1 MLVRDWATTIPNP
14 GFPKERRQWSSVP
27 TDAATSLVASAYLN
41 AEDKRDRKLLIVT
54 AGYDS
59 ALQWEARLALLG
71 VPPGA
76 IHHLP
81 SGQGGL
87 YDDGAPEINALSA
100 RAAALAALL
109 SDDACI
115 VLASP
120 QSALERTLPP
130 AQFAA
135 AIVSLKLEDEVD
147 ISEVGH
153 KLVALGYE
161 NEEPVRRPG
170 TFSRRG
176 GILDIYPVGSDFPYR
191 VEFFGDFVESIR
203 TFDAETQRS
212 LSPSKGLKLAPVRSV
227 SPEMLQ
233 ASLAEIRKRLDTEA
247 HGQKEELR
255 EKIEAD
261 LGAIEA
267 GLFFD
272 RLELYLPFQSGA
284 DSQAPKCAIDYLG
297 EGVLI
302 LEEPIELEAAAMQA
316 EDDLM
321 SALRNRHVRSEVLS
335 PEGMHFQLPVS
346 ELARPERLV
355 AITALGGV
363 PEWLKVVETE
373 DFGISSLAP
382 YRGRAES
389 LAQAIV
395 NWRAAGMQMVLAT
408 DQPTRAR
415 QVLSQIDVPIL
426 EGIPETVGPEAPL
439 SMLHG
444 NLAGGF
450 VWPEKKLVLLTDAEL
465 FGVGRLRLPQRRF
478 QEGAPIATVLDLKP
492 GDYVVHIQFG
502 IGIFQGLVTREVEG
516 KEKEFLR
523 IDYKAPDKLLLP
535 TDQLD
540 RIQKYLAPSDAPPA
554 IYRIAGGEWQRTL
567 KAAKKKAEDLAR
579 DLIAIYAKRTQ
590 ASRPAFDAETPWQS
604 EMEATFPWIETKSQL
619 KAINEVKRDL
629 QKGYPMDR
637 LVCGDVGFGKTEVA
651 VRAAF
656 LVAQA
661 GKQVAVLCPT
671 TILADQHF
679 ETFRERLSPY
689 PIQLHLL
696 NRFRAAKQKK
706 ATLEGLKDG
715 SVDIVIG
722 THSLLQKGVE
732 FQNLGLVIVDEE
744 QRFGVKHKEVLKQMR
759 ASADFLTLT
768 ATPIPRT
775 LNMSLMGLRAM
786 SLITDPPPGRL
797 PVRTYLRPY
806 GPDVVREAVLRELAR
821 GGQIYYV
828 YNRIDGI
835 QHVAEKL
842 RQLAP
847 KARIAVG
854 HGQMT
859 ADELEPMM
867 NAFFHGEVDILLS
880 TTIIENGLD
889 NANANTLIVEDADK
903 LGLAQLYQL
912 RGRVGRSDRQAY
924 AYLLYRGGKKLTDN
938 ALARLKSL
946 QEFSDLGSGY
956 SLAFRDLQI
965 RGAGEL
971 LGAQQHGT
979 MQSIGYELYARLI
992 NEAVAQLKNAYDE
1005 GGAVAARLTA
1015 VDIDE
1020 TPEFDTLPTVDLPA
1034 AAYIPHRY
1042 IEDESQ
1048 RLYYYK
1054 HLMEARSEEAILEVE
1069 EELKDR
1075 YGPLPEEIE
1084 TAAWLIRLRL
1094 RCRELGITKVDGRFG
1109 KMTLQL
1115 AKGREIPLKVV
1126 HSLEKQQKGLR
1137 QRPDRLEAR
1146 YGNDPLAD
1154 LAALLDFL
1162 GEAVSA
1168 YRDGLKRPV

>member
-1 MLVRDWATTIPNP
+1 MLVRDWAATIPTP

-27 TDAATSLVASAYLN
+27 ADASAPLIASAYLN
-41 AEDKRDRKLLIVT
+41 AKVAEDRRLLIVT

-59 ALQWEARLALLG
+59 ALKWEARLALLG
-71 VPPGA
+71 VPPSA

-87 YDDGAPEINALSA
+87 YDDGPPEINALSA

-109 SDDACI
+109 GDDACI
-115 VLASP
+115 VIASP
-120 QSALERTLPP
+120 QSVLERTLAPET
-130 AQFAA
+130 FAA
-135 AIVSLKLEDEVD
+135 AIVSLKVEDEVD
-147 ISEVGH
+147 ITAVG
-153 KLVALGYE
+153 KRLVGLGYE

-176 GILDIYPVGSDFPYR
+176 GILDIFPVGSDFPYR
-191 VEFFGDFVESIR
+191 VEFFGDFVDSIR
-203 TFDAETQRS
+203 TFDPETQRS
-212 LSPSKGLKLAPVRSV
+212 LAPAKSLHLAAVRPA
-227 SPEMLQ
+227 SPEVLRG
-233 ASLAEIRKRLDTEA
+233 AAPAIRARLDQDA
-247 HGQKEELR
+247 GGANAEELR
-255 EKIEAD
+255 ERVEAD
-261 LGAIEA
+261 LAAIEA
-267 GLFFD
+267 GLYFE
-272 RLELYLPFQSGA
+272 RLELYLPFASEEPSSA
-284 DSQAPKCAIDYLG
+284 LDYLG
-297 EGVLI
+297 DGLLV
-302 LEEPIELEAAAMQA
+302 LEEPIELEAAARQA
-316 EDDLM
+316 EDDLL
-321 SALRNRHVRSEVLS
+321 SALTNRHRRGESLS
-335 PEGMHFQLPVS
+335 PTGMHFQLPVH
-346 ELARPERLV
+346 ELGKPKRSLSL
-355 AITALGGV
+355 TALGGV
-363 PEWLKVVETE
+363 PEWMKVDVIEE
-373 DFGISSLAP
+373 LGITSLAP

-395 NWRAAGMQMVLAT
+395 NWRNAGIQVVLTT

-426 EGIPETVGPEAPL
+426 EGMPETSGSDAPL
-439 SMLHG
+439 AMLHG

-450 VWPEKKLVLLTDAEL
+450 IWPDKKLVALTDAEL

-478 QEGAPIATVLDLKP
+478 QEGAPISTVLDLSS

-502 IGIFQGLVTREVEG
+502 IGVFRGLVTREIEG
-516 KEKEFLR
+516 TAKEFLQ

-579 DLIAIYAKRTQ
+579 DLISIYAKRTQ
-590 ASRPAFDAETPWQS
+590 AHRPAFDAESPWQS

-629 QKGYPMDR
+629 VKGYPMDR

-679 ETFRERLSPY
+679 ETFRERLAPY
-689 PIQLHLL
+689 PMQLHLL
-696 NRFRAAKQKK
+696 NRFRTAKQKR
-706 ATLEGLKDG
+706 ATLEGIKDG

-744 QRFGVKHKEVLKQMR
+744 QRFGVKHKEILKQMR

-775 LNMSLMGLRAM
+775 LNMSLMGLRPM
-786 SLITDPPPGRL
+786 SLINDPPPGRL

-880 TTIIENGLD
+880 TTIVENGID
-889 NANANTLIVEDADK
+889 NPNANTLIVEDADK

-924 AYLLYRGGKKLTDN
+924 AYLLYRGGSKLTEG

-979 MQSIGYELYARLI
+979 MQSVGYELYCRLI
-992 NEAVAQLKNAYDE
+992 NEAVAQLKSAYDE
-1005 GGAVAARLTA
+1005 GGAVAARLAA
-1015 VDIDE
+1015 VEIDDA
-1020 TPEFDTLPTVDLPA
+1020 PAFDTLPSIDLPV

-1054 HLMEARSEEAILEVE
+1054 HLMEARNEDAILEVE
-1069 EELKDR
+1069 EELRDR
-1075 YGPLPEEIE
+1075 YGPLPTEVE

-1094 RCRELGITKVDGRFG
+1094 KSREMGITRIDGKFG

-1115 AKGREIPLKVV
+1115 TKGKELPLKVV
-1126 HSLEKQQKGLR
+1126 NAIDKTQNGLR
-1137 QRPDRLEAR
+1137 QRPDRIEAR
-1146 YGNDPLAD
+1146 YGNEPLTD
-1154 LAALLDFL
+1154 LAALLDQVEE
-1162 GEAVSA
+1162 GVRA
-1168 YRDGLKRPV
+1168 YREGLRAKTAR

>member
-1 MLVRDWATTIPNP
+1 MLVRDWAAKIPTP
-14 GFPKERRQWSSVP
+14 EILEGRCQWSAISGEALAPMV
-27 TDAATSLVASAYLN
+27 AAAYRRAEKPADRRILVVTS
-41 AEDKRDRKLLIVT
+41 
-54 AGYDS
+54 GYDS

-71 VPPGA
+71 VPPSA

-81 SGQGGL
+81 SGQSSL
-87 YDDGAPEINALSA
+87 YDDGPPEVNALSA
-100 RAAALAALL
+100 RAAALASLL
-109 SDDACI
+109 GDDGCI

-120 QSALERTLPP
+120 QAALERTLSPR
-130 AQFAA
+130 AFSESV
-135 AIVSLKLEDEVD
+135 VSLRLEDEVD
-147 ISEVGH
+147 IAAIGQ

-161 NEEPVRRPG
+161 HEEPVRRPG

-176 GILDIYPVGSDFPYR
+176 GILDIHPVGSDFPFR
-191 VEFFGDFVESIR
+191 TEFFGDFVESMR
-203 TFDAETQRS
+203 TFDPETQRS
-212 LSPSKGLKLAPVRSV
+212 LAPSRALHLAPVR
-227 SPEMLQ
+227 PITP
-233 ASLAEIRKRLDTEA
+233 ATLAGAPSAVRERLDLDAVGENA
-247 HGQKEELR
+247 EVLR
-255 EKIEAD
+255 ERVESDIA
-261 LGAIEA
+261 AIEA

-272 RLELYLPFQSGA
+272 RLELYMPFASEA
-284 DSQAPKCAIDYLG
+284 VFSALDYLAG
-297 EGVLI
+297 GLLV
-302 LEEPIELEAAAMQA
+302 LEEPVELEAAAMQA
-316 EDDLM
+316 EEDLAT
-321 SALRNRHVRSEVLS
+321 ALANRYRRGEALS
-335 PEGMHFQLPVS
+335 PKGLHFQKPIAA
-346 ELARPERLV
+346 LAEPQRILSL
-355 AITALGGV
+355 TALGGK
-363 PEWLKVVETE
+363 PEWLKIDENIEV
-373 DFGISSLAP
+373 GITSLAP
-382 YRGRAES
+382 YRGRSEA

-395 NWRAAGMQMVLAT
+395 NWRSAGLQIILTT

-415 QVLSQIDVPIL
+415 QVLSQVDVPIV
-426 EGIPETVGPEAPL
+426 EGIPETKGADGPLA
-439 SMLHG
+439 MLQG

-450 VWPEKKLVLLTDAEL
+450 LWQDQKLVVLTDAEL

-478 QEGAPIATVLDLKP
+478 QEGAPIATVLDLEP

-502 IGIFQGLVTREVEG
+502 IGVFQGLTMREVEG
-516 KEKEFLR
+516 KPKEFLR

-540 RIQKYLAPSDAPPA
+540 RIQKYLAPSDAPPMV
-554 IYRIAGGEWQRTL
+554 YRIAGGDWQRTL
-567 KAAKKKAEDLAR
+567 KVAKKKAEDLAR
-579 DLIAIYAKRTQ
+579 ELISIYAKRTQ
-590 ASRPAFDAETPWQS
+590 ASRPPFDPETPWQT

-619 KAINEVKRDL
+619 KTIHEVKRDL
-629 QKGYPMDR
+629 AKPYPMDR

-656 LVAQA
+656 QVAQA

-679 ETFRERLSPY
+679 ETFRDRLGPY

-696 NRFRAAKQKK
+696 NRFRQPKQKR
-706 ATLEGLKDG
+706 ATLEGIKDG
-715 SVDIVIG
+715 SVDVVIG
-722 THSLLQKGVE
+722 THSLLQKSVE
-732 FQNLGLVIVDEE
+732 FKNLGLVVVDEE
-744 QRFGVKHKEVLKQMR
+744 QRFGVKHKEILKKMR
-759 ASADFLTLT
+759 ESADFLTLT

-775 LNMSLMGLRAM
+775 LNMSLMGLRPM

-806 GPDVVREAVLRELAR
+806 GVDVVREALLRELAR

-842 RQLAP
+842 RAIAP

-867 NAFFHGEVDILLS
+867 NAFFHGEVDVLLS

-889 NANANTLIVEDADK
+889 NPNANTLIVEDADR

-924 AYLLYRGGKKLTDN
+924 AYLLYRPGKKLTEN

-971 LGAQQHGT
+971 LGSQQHGT
-979 MQSIGYELYARLI
+979 MQSVGFELYSRLI
-992 NEAVAQLKNAYDE
+992 REAVEQLKGAYDE
-1005 GGAVAARLTA
+1005 GGASAARLAA
-1015 VDIDE
+1015 VEIGE
-1020 TPEFDTLPTVDLPA
+1020 MPEFDTLPPVDLPA

-1054 HLMEARSEEAILEVE
+1054 HLMEARSEDAIVGVE
-1069 EELKDR
+1069 EELRDR
-1075 YGPLPEEIE
+1075 YGPLPDEIE

-1094 RCRELGITKVDGRFG
+1094 RCREMGITRVEGRFG
-1109 KMTLQL
+1109 KMTISY
-1115 AKGREIPLKVV
+1115 AKGKELPLRVV
-1126 HSLEKQQKGLR
+1126 HAIEKAQKGLR
-1137 QRPDRLEAR
+1137 QRSDRIEVR
-1146 YGNDPLAD
+1146 YGTDALSD
-1154 LAALLDFL
+1154 LAAYMDSAVTAVRQYR
-1162 GEAVSA
+1162 EALNP
-1168 YRDGLKRPV
+1168 R

>member
-1 MLVRDWATTIPNP
+1 MLVRDWAATIPTL
-14 GFPKERRQWSSVP
+14 GFPNKRTHWSSVP
-27 TDAATSLVASAYLN
+27 ADASAPLVAAAFLQSQDAG
-41 AEDKRDRKLLIVT
+41 DRRLLIVT
-54 AGYDS
+54 SGYDS
-59 ALQWEARLALLG
+59 ALQWEARLVLLG
-71 VPPGA
+71 IPPSA

-81 SGQGGL
+81 TGQGSL
-87 YDDGAPEINALSA
+87 YDDGPPELNALSA
-100 RAAALAALL
+100 RAASLAALI
-109 SDDACI
+109 SGEPCVVI
-115 VLASP
+115 ASP
-120 QSALERTLPP
+120 QSTLERALPREE
-130 AQFAA
+130 FAKSTVELA
-135 AIVSLKLEDEVD
+135 LEDEVD
-147 ISEVGH
+147 IGETG
-153 KLVALGYE
+153 KRLVRLGYE

-191 VEFFGDFVESIR
+191 IEFFGDFVDSVR

-212 LSPSKGLKLAPVRSV
+212 LAPARSLRLAPVRPV
-227 SPEMLQ
+227 SPEQLAGAPEAIRSRLTDSDSEDLQ
-233 ASLAEIRKRLDTEA
+233 ERI
-247 HGQKEELR
+247 Q
-255 EKIEAD
+255 AD
-261 LGAIEA
+261 ISSIEA
-267 GLFFD
+267 GLFFE
-272 RLELYLPFQSGA
+272 RLELYLPFA
-284 DSQAPKCAIDYLG
+284 TDEQACALDYLND
-297 EGVLI
+297 GVLV
-302 LEEPIELEAAAMQA
+302 LEEPIELEAAAKQA
-316 EDDLM
+316 DEDLT
-321 SALRNRHVRSEVLS
+321 SALQNRHRRGETLS
-335 PEGMHFQLPVS
+335 PEGMHFQLP
-346 ELARPERLV
+346 PDRLGTPPRV
-355 AITALGGV
+355 IALTSLGGV
-363 PEWLKVVETE
+363 PEWLRLDSTE
-373 DFGISSLAP
+373 ELAIHSLAP
-382 YRGRAES
+382 YRGRSES
-389 LAQAIV
+389 LAQALV
-395 NWRAAGMQMVLAT
+395 NWRSSGMQLVLTT

-415 QVLSQIDVPIL
+415 QVLSQIDLPIA
-426 EGIPETVGPEAPL
+426 EGIPETSGADAPL
-439 SMLHG
+439 AMLHG

-450 VWPEKKLVLLTDAEL
+450 LWPDKKLVVLSDAEL

-502 IGIFQGLVTREVEG
+502 IGMFQGLVTREVEG

-540 RIQKYLAPSDAPPA
+540 RIQKYLAPSDAPPTL
-554 IYRIAGGEWQRTL
+554 YRIAGGEWQRTL

-579 DLIAIYAKRTQ
+579 DLISIYAKRTQ
-590 ASRPAFDAETPWQS
+590 AGRPAFDADTPWQS

-629 QKGYPMDR
+629 EKGYPMDR

-656 LVAQA
+656 LVAQS

-679 ETFRERLSPY
+679 ETFRERLAPY
-689 PIQLHLL
+689 PMQLHLL
-696 NRFRAAKQKK
+696 NRFRSPKQKK
-706 ATLEGLKDG
+706 ATLEGIKDG

-722 THSLLQKGVE
+722 THSLLQKSVQ
-732 FQNLGLVIVDEE
+732 FKNLGLVIVDEE
-744 QRFGVKHKEVLKQMR
+744 QRFGVKHKEILKQMR

-775 LNMSLMGLRAM
+775 LNISLMGLRPM
-786 SLITDPPPGRL
+786 SLINDPPPGRL

-806 GPDVVREAVLRELAR
+806 GPDVVREAILRELAR

-880 TTIIENGLD
+880 TTIIENGID
-889 NANANTLIVEDADK
+889 NPNANTLIVEDADR

-924 AYLLYRGGKKLTDN
+924 AYLLYRGGKKLTEG

-979 MQSIGYELYARLI
+979 MQSVGYELYCRLI
-992 NEAVAQLKNAYDE
+992 NEAVSQLKSAYDE
-1005 GGAVAARLTA
+1005 GGATAARLAA
-1015 VDIDE
+1015 VDIDAA
-1020 TPEFDTLPTVDLPA
+1020 PEFDTLPPVDLPV

-1042 IEDESQ
+1042 VEDESQ

-1054 HLMEARSEEAILEVE
+1054 HLMEARSEEAIAEVE
-1069 EELKDR
+1069 EELRDR

-1094 RCRELGITKVDGRFG
+1094 KCRGLGIAKVEGRFG
-1109 KMTLQL
+1109 KMTIQF
-1115 AKGREIPLKVV
+1115 AKGKELPLKVV
-1126 HSLEKQQKGLR
+1126 HAIDQLQKGMR
-1137 QRPDRLEAR
+1137 QRPDRVEAK
-1146 YGNDPLAD
+1146 YGNDPLTD
-1154 LAALLDFL
+1154 LASLIDYFSQ
-1162 GEAVSA
+1162 AVTA
-1168 YRDGLKRPV
+1168 YKEGLRART

>member
-1 MLVRDWATTIPNP
+1 MLVRDWAATLPTPELP
-14 GFPKERRQWSSVP
+14 QKRRLWSSVP
-27 TDAATSLVASAYLN
+27 AEASAPLLAAAYLRGD
-41 AEDKRDRKLLIVT
+41 ERKFLIVT
-54 AGYDS
+54 SGYDS
-59 ALQWEARLALLG
+59 ALHWEARLALLSI
-71 VPPGA
+71 PA
-76 IHHLP
+76 SSIHHLP
-81 SGQGGL
+81 SAQSAL
-87 YDDGAPEINALSA
+87 YDDGPPEINALSA
-100 RAAALAALL
+100 RAAALAALIAE
-109 SDDACI
+109 DACI
-115 VLASP
+115 VIASP
-120 QSALERTLPP
+120 QSVLERTLPP
-130 AQFAA
+130 SEFAA

-147 ISEVGH
+147 INEVTR
-153 KLVALGYE
+153 KLTALGYE

-170 TFSRRG
+170 TFSKRG
-176 GILDIYPVGSDFPYR
+176 GILDIFPVGSDFPYR
-191 VEFFGDFVESIR
+191 VEFFGDFVDSIR
-203 TFDAETQRS
+203 TFDSESQRS
-212 LSPSKGLKLAPVRSV
+212 LAPAKSLHLAPVRPV
-227 SPEMLQ
+227 SPDHLSAAIEEMR
-233 ASLAEIRKRLDTEA
+233 ARLEKDPT
-247 HGQKEELR
+247 QQSEELKER
-255 EKIEAD
+255 VAEDIA
-261 LGAIEA
+261 AIES

-272 RLELYLPFQSGA
+272 RLELYLPFA
-284 DSQAPKCAIDYLG
+284 DEEHACALNYLSQGLL
-297 EGVLI
+297 VLD
-302 LEEPIELEAAAMQA
+302 EPIELEAAARQSE
-316 EDDLM
+316 EDLIT
-321 SALRNRHVRSEVLS
+321 ALTNRNRRGEVLS
-335 PEGMHFQLPVS
+335 PEGLKFQLPVES
-346 ELARPERLV
+346 LGEPKRSLA
-355 AITALGGV
+355 ISSLGGK
-363 PEWLKVVETE
+363 PDWLEVEDTE
-373 DFGISSLAP
+373 DFQITSLAP
-382 YRGRAES
+382 YRGRAEA

-395 NWRAAGMQMVLAT
+395 NWRTARMQIVLTT

-426 EGIPETVGPEAPL
+426 EGLPETSGPEGPL
-439 SMLHG
+439 AMLHG

-450 VWPEKKLVLLTDAEL
+450 AWAEQKLIVLTDAEL

-502 IGIFQGLVTREVEG
+502 IGIFQGLVSREVEG
-516 KEKEFLR
+516 KQKEFLR

-540 RIQKYLAPSDAPPA
+540 RIQKYLAPSDAPPT

-579 DLIAIYAKRTQ
+579 DLIQIYAKRTQ
-590 ASRPAFDAETPWQS
+590 AGRPAFDASTPWQS
-604 EMEATFPWIETKSQL
+604 EMEATFPWIETRSQL

-629 QKGYPMDR
+629 EKGYPMDR

-656 LVAQA
+656 LVAQS

-679 ETFRERLSPY
+679 ETFRERLAPY
-689 PIQLHLL
+689 PMQIDLL
-696 NRFRAAKQKK
+696 NRFRSAKSKK
-706 ATLEGLKDG
+706 ATLEGIKDG

-722 THSLLQKGVE
+722 THSLLQKSVE
-732 FQNLGLVIVDEE
+732 FKNLGLVIVDEE
-744 QRFGVKHKEVLKQMR
+744 QRFGVKHKEILKQMR

-775 LNMSLMGLRAM
+775 LNMSLMGLRPM
-786 SLITDPPPGRL
+786 SLISDPPPGRL

-806 GPDVVREAVLRELAR
+806 GPDVVREAILRELAR
-821 GGQIYYV
+821 GGQVYYV

-835 QHVAEKL
+835 EHVAEKL
-842 RQLAP
+842 RQIAP

-854 HGQMT
+854 HGKMT

-880 TTIIENGLD
+880 TTIIENGID
-889 NANANTLIVEDADK
+889 NPNANTLIVEDADR

-924 AYLLYRGGKKLTDN
+924 AYLLYRGGKKLTEG

-979 MQSIGYELYARLI
+979 MQSVGYELYCRLI
-992 NEAVAQLKNAYDE
+992 NEAVTQLKSAYDE
-1005 GGAVAARLTA
+1005 GGATAARLA
-1015 VDIDE
+1015 SVEIGD
-1020 TPEFDTLPTVDLPA
+1020 TPEFDTLPAVDLPA
-1034 AAYIPHRY
+1034 NAYIPHRY

-1054 HLMEARSEEAILEVE
+1054 HLMEARSDEAINEVE
-1069 EELKDR
+1069 EELRDR

-1094 RCRELGITKVDGRFG
+1094 KCREIGITKVDGRFG
-1109 KMTLQL
+1109 KMAIQF
-1115 AKGREIPLKVV
+1115 AKGRELPLRVV
-1126 HSLEKQQKGLR
+1126 QNVEKQYKGYK
-1137 QRPDRLEAR
+1137 QRPDRLEAK
-1146 YGNDPLAD
+1146 YGNEPLAD
-1154 LAALLDFL
+1154 LGALLDTIQTL
-1162 GEAVSA
+1162 IESYRAGLSA
-1168 YRDGLKRPV
+1168 RAR